1 MREAH
6 LRPPARE
13 FVNSCSKEQEFA
25 FALGNQTAMKCWP
38 KLFAAELSDEWRDK
52 IQSTHQLT
60 CPKA

>member
-1 MREAH
+1 M
-6 LRPPARE
+6 L
-13 FVNSCSKEQEFA
+13 